1 MSTHALTAHATH
13 KNLQALV
20 AFAIDEGWAV
30 TRTRGGHVKFT
41 KLGCSPIFTSS
52 TPSDYRASL
61 NARALLRRAQPM
73 NELDQTL

>member
-1 MSTHALTAHATH
+1 MSKAPLSARDNH

-20 AFAIDEGWAV
+20 AFAIDEGWVV

-41 KLGCSPIFTSS
+41 KVGCPPIFTSS
-52 TPSDYRASL
+52 TPSDYRAGL
-61 NARALLRRAQPM
+61 NARALLRRAQPT